1 MEFYYFAYEGFLY
14 LCTFMLSLVVL
25 YFLFQII
32 RRTNKKLK
40 VGYIVLFLSA
50 IAFSISMA
58 FEVLSRFQIL
68 SIQML
73 PGISSTLFI
82 ILFLI
87 GIWKI
92 RQIIK
97 DLSDYGQTLLL
108 VTKENYAKKLLGVL
122 KQSQKICY
130 VYLSDLPPHVEV
142 LASVNQQA
150 LTVIT
155 SSSEFLSSKTIQ
167 YKTDTFDSLK
177 QLLDKTLSEHRCT
190 MVCIDSITSLPN
202 IQPFEFPLAIQQL
215 RSIMKQHSVSG
226 YFIAD
231 TKQLDYEII
240 DDISMIVDRI
250 ER

>member
-1 MEFYYFAYEGFLY
+1 
-14 LCTFMLSLVVL
+14 
-25 YFLFQII
+25 
-32 RRTNKKLK
+32 
-40 VGYIVLFLSA
+40 
-50 IAFSISMA
+50 MA
-58 FEVLSRFQIL
+58 FEILSRFQIL

-73 PGISSTLFI
+73 PVISSASFIVLFS
-82 ILFLI
+82 I

-92 RQIIK
+92 REIIK

-122 KQSQKICY
+122 KQSQKTCY

-142 LASVNQQA
+142 LAAVNQQA
-150 LTVIT
+150 LTIIT
-155 SSSEFLSSKTIQ
+155 KRNEFLASKTIQ
-167 YKTDTFDSLK
+167 FTQETFDSLK

-202 IQPFEFPLAIQQL
+202 VRPFEVSLAIQQL

-231 TKQLDYEII
+231 IKQLTYETI